1 MARLSDAEL
10 AASLGTL
17 PGWSVETG
25 QLVKGFTFATFSE
38 AIAFVNRVAEL
49 AEEVQH
55 HPDMLIQYATV
66 TMRLSTH
73 SEGGIT
79 DKDTQLARGIEQ
91 QAKG

>member
-17 PGWSVETG
+17 NGWSVEMG
-25 QLVKGFTFATFSE
+25 QLVKAFTFATFPE
-38 AIAFVNRVAEL
+38 AVAFVNRVADL
-49 AEEVQH
+49 AERQGH
-55 HPDMLIQYATV
+55 HPDMLIEYATV

-91 QAKG
+91 RARG